1 MKKVICMLISVLL
14 LLNTFAI
21 STVVHATEASNNTES
36 VSEVDEAKVKEVEE
50 ILRFLIED
58 AGIYD
63 EEGYLVSY
71 DFDLIREVY
80 GNDPLL
86 DELEAT
92 VALNE
97 YLSGKNSSNRIED
110 RGFILDRT
118 CVFNELTSKWGEGL
132 KKAFVTGGVMA
143 LLQKASFNEAAKIIA
158 SKLPFATAI
167 PVAYDLLVVA
177 NTCGTRVPLEP
188 NYCLTNPMHS
198 QGGCH

>member
-1 MKKVICMLISVLL
+1 MKKVICMLISVL

-97 YLSGKNSSNRIED
+97 YLS
-110 RGFILDRT
+110 
-118 CVFNELTSKWGEGL
+118 
-132 KKAFVTGGVMA
+132 
-143 LLQKASFNEAAKIIA
+143 
-158 SKLPFATAI
+158 
-167 PVAYDLLVVA
+167 
-177 NTCGTRVPLEP
+177 
-188 NYCLTNPMHS
+188 
-198 QGGCH
+198 

>member
-1 MKKVICMLISVLL
+1 MKKVICMLISVL

-118 CVFNELTSKWGEGL
+118 CVFNELTSKWL
-132 KKAFVTGGVMA
+132 KKL
-143 LLQKASFNEAAKIIA
+143 LLQVELWLYYKKHLLMKRL
-158 SKLPFATAI
+158 KLLQANFH
-167 PVAYDLLVVA
+167 LLQ
-177 NTCGTRVPLEP
+177 LF
-188 NYCLTNPMHS
+188 
-198 QGGCH
+198 Q

>member
-1 MKKVICMLISVLL
+1 MKKVICMLISVL

-21 STVVHATEASNNTES
+21 STVVHATEDSNNTES

-97 YLSGKNSSNRIED
+97 YLS
-110 RGFILDRT
+110 
-118 CVFNELTSKWGEGL
+118 
-132 KKAFVTGGVMA
+132 
-143 LLQKASFNEAAKIIA
+143 
-158 SKLPFATAI
+158 
-167 PVAYDLLVVA
+167 
-177 NTCGTRVPLEP
+177 
-188 NYCLTNPMHS
+188 
-198 QGGCH
+198 